1 MGLYENWPSANLHA
15 INLDYYLK
23 QVKRVSEDI
32 AIINSWKDE
41 LTGRVDHVEEIV
53 ADLNENVQELNN
65 LYNTFV
71 DTVNARFDELSA
83 SVDKRIADLSKA
95 IQKELDRK
103 IKEIDDKLVA
113 FSAEINDRLD
123 GQDKKIAQLRK
134 DFEKIITD
142 IPSVI
147 QMYNPF
153 VGYLT
158 PIQDII
164 LKLISFHRENALT
177 AGEYDALQ
185 LTATA
190 YDTLQVT
197 AYNYDFDGKTYVH
210 N

>member
-1 MGLYENWPSANLHA
+1 MGLFVNWPSSNLHA

-23 QVKRVSEDI
+23 QVKRVSDDI

-53 ADLNENVQELNN
+53 ADLNKNVQELNN

-95 IQKELDRK
+95 IQQELDRK

-113 FSAEINDRLD
+113 FSAEINERLD

-153 VGYLT
+153 VGYFT

-164 LKLISFHRENALT
+164 LKLISFHRKNALT

-197 AYNYDFDGKTYVH
+197 AYKYDFDGKTYVH